1 VIGWLEAGPFAGK
14 AADLGWPYFGRR
26 IQDPEEKAF
35 KLNVELNN
43 GRAAMFGIMGL
54 LTQDAVNG
62 EVFIGPFAQ

>member
-1 VIGWLEAGPFAGK
+1 VRACSKCTQG
-14 AADLGWPYFGRR
+14 AAVSPCSL
-26 IQDPEEKAF
+26 QDPEEKAF